1 MVKITGE
8 YQGDL
13 HCTATHGPSGR
24 TLETDAPVD
33 NQGRGETFSPT
44 DLAATALATCML
56 TIMGMAARRLGL
68 DLKGARFE
76 VTKEMSA
83 DLPGA
88 SCGWK
93 RRSGCRCRGAPIRP
107 ASWNAPRKR
116 VRCTRACIRRSTSR
130 WRCTGKNRRGGESPA
145 SRLPTGR
152 TTPRCLFFAG
162 EPVGGVEDEFDLL
175 AHPHPDFDLAVIAPG
190 GIRHRAPLDAA
201 FGAAAVAGMA
211 L

>member
-13 HCTATHGPSGR
+13 HCQATHGPSGR

-33 NQGRGETFSPT
+33 NQGRGEAFSPT

-83 DLPGA
+83 DLPRRIVRLETQIWLPVPRSADPAGVLERA
-88 SCGWK
+88 AQTCPVHQSVHPSIDQSVVLHWK
-93 RRSGCRCRGAPIRP
+93 
-107 ASWNAPRKR
+107 
-116 VRCTRACIRRSTSR
+116 
-130 WRCTGKNRRGGESPA
+130 E
-145 SRLPTGR
+145 
-152 TTPRCLFFAG
+152 
-162 EPVGGVEDEFDLL
+162 
-175 AHPHPDFDLAVIAPG
+175 
-190 GIRHRAPLDAA
+190 
-201 FGAAAVAGMA
+201 
-211 L
+211 